1 MHQANMAT
9 PNIQNINM
17 KTSDSDISLTRLLP
31 CLTDCLLFQELVSDL
46 QPEPAVRS
54 SAPADQVRAGLPSQG
69 PRGGH
74 DRHRAGRRRD
84 LLLHRRPRPPRGG
97 PLPGG
102 QRVQLREL
110 LRGQRGARGSARE
123 RPLPPAA
130 PDDAGGAPQP
140 VGEKNE
146 VIGGLDHMMGGGPQ
160 PEGVGALVKLPYSVI
175 NIIII
180 LFLYRVGVLYVQ
192 W

>member
-9 PNIQNINM
+9 LNIQ
-17 KTSDSDISLTRLLP
+17 KYQYEDLRPDISLTRLLP

-46 QPEPAVRS
+46 QPEPAVHS

-69 PRGGH
+69 PRRGH

-84 LLLHRRPRPPRGG
+84 LLHRRPRPPRGR

-160 PEGVGALVKLPYSVI
+160 PEGVGVLVKLPYSVI